1 MNPINFFPNKTS
13 YRTYKKKNKDDI
25 FTKDVLF
32 TRDTH
37 PGYWKNGYEFVID
50 SVFTGWDTEQQ
61 NNTQKNERSKSEDK
75 GTIKTIFKDF
85 IFDGEITLKNAFI
98 KKIKYM
104 PNFRLADTKKYFE
117 SKKNE
122 KSDLHDK
129 YKEFDYYISDNES
142 DSQENEIKSPKN
154 FNNDSN
160 NLNNQLTAN
169 IERPLMEEHLLTE
182 EESKNFY
189 YKLKEI
195 KNNPQKSTL
204 QLIKEIRQKKEKE
217 KEDNKNENIIET
229 SNKKSKDIIDIENNE
244 LQFMTPND
252 QNDLLMFFIPDQFP
266 MASTITC
273 SSCNMKGHSK
283 EQCVQFPDPNYDKN
297 LKHCMNCGC
306 YGHLYCRKN
315 IKKTQKPEN
324 EVNDESEEEEESEED
339 IWKKYYFDFDL
350 KDDNNSEEEKLQ
362 YEIGNTKDILT
373 NTGYGDLNEYT
384 DLNSMF

>member
-195 KNNPQKSTL
+195 KNYPQKSTL